1 MMQTAIDF
9 EAAREAGY
17 AGARA
22 SAEHAD
28 AVSPG
33 WTERAYQ
40 ALCAFAR
47 QVRSFTS
54 FDFRCSVESQGLE
67 KPPTDKA
74 YGAVFQ
80 RAARAG
86 VIRKAGYAPHPE
98 RHCSPTPIWEAA

>member
-1 MMQTAIDF
+1 MQTAIDF
-9 EAAREAGY
+9 DAARAAAEAG
-17 AGARA
+17 AQAA
-22 SAEHAD
+22 AAHAD
-28 AVSPG
+28 AVAPG
-33 WTERAYQ
+33 WTDRAYQ

-47 QVRSFTS
+47 QARSFTS
-54 FDFRCSVESQGLE
+54 FDFRRAIGSLGLE

-98 RHCSPTPIWEAA
+98 RHASPTPIWEAV